1 MAENRTT
8 SKKDLEEVVIR
19 VDECM
24 NGAGGIKDQLKDMD
38 QKIDAMN
45 VTVVTTLVSIG
56 ETKQIAIDAKEKAD
70 NNRKYIDKLNIA
82 VIGSCGSAIIALIIA
97 LTGRQG

>member
-38 QKIDAMN
+38 QK
-45 VTVVTTLVSIG
+45 
-56 ETKQIAIDAKEKAD
+56 
-70 NNRKYIDKLNIA
+70 NRCYECN
-82 VIGSCGSAIIALIIA
+82 CCYY
-97 LTGRQG
+97 TC